1 MSEVTP
7 EEVLRSVANCINTGN
22 LDALMMLYE
31 YDAYFASQPGQII
44 KGREG
49 IRQSIPGFV
58 DMRGK
63 LKTKEKRII
72 WTSDLALVAS
82 EWCLDC
88 THIIHVV
95 VSY

>member
-44 KGREG
+44 KGSEG
-49 IRQSIPGFV
+49 IHQNIPWG
-58 DMRGK
+58 
-63 LKTKEKRII
+63 
-72 WTSDLALVAS
+72 AS
-82 EWCLDC
+82 
-88 THIIHVV
+88 
-95 VSY
+95 